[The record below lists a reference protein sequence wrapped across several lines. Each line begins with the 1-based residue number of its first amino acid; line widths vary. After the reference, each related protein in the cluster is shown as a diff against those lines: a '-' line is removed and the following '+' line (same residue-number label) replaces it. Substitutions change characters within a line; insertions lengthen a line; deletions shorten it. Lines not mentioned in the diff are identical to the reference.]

1 MAFRCEQK
9 HIYDE
14 NTLKSI
20 KRKSRNVKYIEVS
33 KKSKSKFAKYKL
45 TNNTMVIKCRGKKHK
60 SKFEIRIDIEIRVD
74 MKKFESKKKR
84 RLFKIIGN
92 AGQLSCQTVA
102 S

>member
-33 KKSKSKFAKYKL
+33 KKGKSKFAKYKL
-45 TNNTMVIKCRGKKHK
+45 TNNTMVIKCRGKKHV
-60 SKFEIRIDIEIRVD
+60 SKFEIGID
-74 MKKFESKKKR
+74 MKKTLESEKMNPDLKFEW
-84 RLFKIIGN
+84 
-92 AGQLSCQTVA
+92 T
-102 S
+102 